1 MFMSCILF
9 NFSHGPDAVKNSVAC
24 LPRSHS
30 IVLGPG
36 LGRETDTM
44 NNVEVWMYT
53 ISLNSFHV
61 IEKIRPVKF
70 GFYMYTQFLHYHPY
84 FLFV

>member
-1 MFMSCILF
+1 MSFILFILF
-9 NFSHGPDAVKNSVAC
+9 NFSHGADAVKNSVAC

-44 NNVEVWMYT
+44 NNVEV
-53 ISLNSFHV
+53 
-61 IEKIRPVKF
+61 
-70 GFYMYTQFLHYHPY
+70 
-84 FLFV
+84 